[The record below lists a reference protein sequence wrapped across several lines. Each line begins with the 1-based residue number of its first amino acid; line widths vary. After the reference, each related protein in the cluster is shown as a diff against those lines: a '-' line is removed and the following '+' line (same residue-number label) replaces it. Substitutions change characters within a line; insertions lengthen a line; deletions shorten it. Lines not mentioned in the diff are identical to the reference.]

1 MSEKKKSLER
11 VRRANPVVLDTILVP
26 LVHDLGI
33 GSDIR
38 LEKLKR
44 NWQAIVGAVNAR
56 NTRPIILDS
65 GVLTIAVSSPV
76 WITQARFY
84 TSTFISTINSFDPRD
99 SIEVREIRFVLER
112 S

>member
-1 MSEKKKSLER
+1 M
-11 VRRANPVVLDTILVP
+11 VLDTILVP

-65 GVLTIAVSSPV
+65 GVLTVAVSSPV

-84 TSTFISTINSFDPRD
+84 TSTFIYTINSFDPRD
-99 SIEVREIRFVLER
+99 GIEVREIRFVLER